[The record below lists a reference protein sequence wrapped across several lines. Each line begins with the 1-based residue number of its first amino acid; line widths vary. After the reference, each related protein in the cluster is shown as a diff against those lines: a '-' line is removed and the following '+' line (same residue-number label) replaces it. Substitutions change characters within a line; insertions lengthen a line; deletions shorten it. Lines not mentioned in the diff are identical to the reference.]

1 MAAEGGP
8 LWVDGEIVL
17 RLDDGP
23 PVRVAQ
29 PYALIGR
36 AENAQLRIADPRA
49 SARHLYLHLDRR
61 GVFAVDLATR
71 TGTRFGDASG
81 PVAWV
86 DPGQSFEIAGHR
98 VELVAARVNGRAAP
112 SPRAVARRPATL
124 TDTTG
129 DDLPRLALSP
139 LPSAS
144 RPWTLSSEL
153 VFLGRSSACGVPVQ
167 GSAAARVHAVVV
179 RTPTLPHVVNLI
191 GAGLWVDGRPVRT
204 TAMLVPEAVL
214 AVGSSRFQIRL
225 DAVPRQ
231 PESQDVDG
239 SNLDIIPLPSS
250 SPSSKAAPG
259 PPARVV
265 EAGGGDA
272 TVPWPTELVLPEG
285 VPPPP
290 PEVFQGDAQ
299 AAVLAWM
306 MGVVQAT
313 QTEMMRRQ
321 HDFQMEL
328 IRALRGLH
336 EDNQAVL
343 QQHEARV
350 ESIHRELA
358 ALRDDIRQRFGGA
371 APAARLPALPKGPP
385 IQVPQADAAPSDPA
399 TATAWLLDR
408 VNHLDEANRATWRDL
423 LGRLGGGKG

>member
-17 RLDDGP
+17 RLEDAEP
-23 PVRVAQ
+23 IRVAR

-36 AENAQLRIADPRA
+36 AENADLRIIDARA

-71 TGTRFGDASG
+71 TGTRFGGEAG
-81 PVAWV
+81 PTSWV
-86 DPGQSFEIAGHR
+86 DRGQSFEVAGHR
-98 VELVAARVNGRAAP
+98 VELVSARVEGREVP
-112 SPRAVARRPATL
+112 SPKAAARRPETL
-124 TDTTG
+124 TDTAG
-129 DDLPRLALSP
+129 DDLPRLALYP
-139 LPSAS
+139 LPSAPG
-144 RPWTLSSEL
+144 PWTLSSEL
-153 VFLGRSSACGVPVQ
+153 VFLGRSTACGVPVH
-167 GSAAARVHAVVV
+167 GSAAARVHAVIV
-179 RTPTLPHVVNLI
+179 RTTMLPYIVNLI

-204 TAMLVPEAVL
+204 AAMLVPEAVL
-214 AVGSSRFQIRL
+214 TVGASRFAVQL
-225 DAVPRQ
+225 DAAPERPR
-231 PESQDVDG
+231 ERDDDGLDLDG
-239 SNLDIIPLPSS
+239 SPLSS
-250 SPSSKAAPG
+250 SPGSPAAARFL
-259 PPARVV
+259 ARV
-265 EAGGGDA
+265 EGDVA
-272 TVPWPTELVLPEG
+272 PDPWPTELVLPEG
-285 VPPPP
+285 APPPP
-290 PEVFQGDAQ
+290 PELFQGDSQ

-343 QQHEARV
+343 EQHEARV
-350 ESIHRELA
+350 EAIHRELA
-358 ALRDDIRQRFGGA
+358 SLRDDIRQRFGGA
-371 APAARLPALPKGPP
+371 APAARLPVRPKGPP
-385 IQVPQADAAPSDPA
+385 IQIPQADATPSDPA